1 MKTLKEFY
9 QAYAA
14 WLDAGAPEDQP
25 FSRAF
30 GLCDNLCDKG
40 FHDLWRELKGQLKSE
55 GYDPAYPFG
64 GSEVFEN
71 ETDDLTFH
79 LNPERIKWV
88 KDHANN
94 Q

>member
-25 FSRAF
+25 FSRAY
-30 GLCDNLCDKG
+30 GLCDNLFTRGCYDI
-40 FHDLWRELKGQLKSE
+40 LRELKGHFKSE

-64 GSEVFEN
+64 GSEVFETEMDN
-71 ETDDLTFH
+71 EEMH

-88 KDHANN
+88 KDHAK
-94 Q
+94 